1 MRGLRCACPMVT
13 ARLKLRLDWFCTMW
27 RTRRGETRMR
37 RRARCEQ
44 PWFCV
49 ACCVALHVTWLCFCH
64 PHPCAQMPVV
74 KESKIDEPRA
84 FNHFMSKREVARWV
98 AKCETLTKAELK
110 FCGERTM
117 PGYLAFLG
125 SPADVNR
132 LLRRMP
138 DEERELLLRDGE
150 IILDFYD
157 APGVY
162 TRMRMRGRRSRKVRA
177 EIVAV
182 ERGLRAEC
190 E

>member
-13 ARLKLRLDWFCTMW
+13 ARLKLRLAWSCTMW

-37 RRARCEQ
+37 RLARC
-44 PWFCV
+44 
-49 ACCVALHVTWLCFCH
+49 ALPLLLRCLFRCMSPGFVCH
-64 PHPCAQMPVV
+64 PRPCAQMPVV
-74 KESKIDEPRA
+74 KKSMIDTPRA
-84 FNHFMSKREVARWV
+84 FNYFMSKREVARWV